1 MQGDELQDPA
11 FTYCIEKI
19 DNFDKVC
26 IKIAQTNSLIVNYL
40 CIVWLSIGLILY
52 CRFSIHF

>member
-19 DNFDKVC
+19 NFDKVC
-26 IKIAQTNSLIVNYL
+26 IKIAQPDSLIVNRL
-40 CIVWLSIGLILY
+40 CIVWLSIGLILH
-52 CRFSIHF
+52 CKFSIHL